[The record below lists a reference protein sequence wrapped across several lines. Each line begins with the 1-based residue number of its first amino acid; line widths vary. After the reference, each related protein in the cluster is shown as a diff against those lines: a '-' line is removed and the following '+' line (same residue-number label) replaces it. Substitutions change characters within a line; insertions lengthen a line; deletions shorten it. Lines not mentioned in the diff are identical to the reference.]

1 MIRRSRNCLPL
12 LAALVIVGAC
22 ATTRNAVDLP
32 DIGSW
37 PVRAEVLGSIRDWQ
51 FRGRIA
57 VKAGDEGFNGKFD
70 WTQQGDAF
78 DASVGGPL
86 GVGTVRIEGNG
97 RSVVLTDKDGIATR
111 LEDAERELRWRYGWT
126 IPVDSLRYWALGIP
140 DPAVP
145 AVTEIDDGGRLQRLE
160 QGGWLVEISR
170 YREGGGQ
177 QMPRILTATNG
188 DTRVRMVI
196 DRWLFFEN

>member
-1 MIRRSRNCLPL
+1 MPL
-12 LAALVIVGAC
+12 VAALVFVGAC

-37 PVRAEVLGSIRDWQ
+37 PLRTEILGNIRDWQ

-70 WTQQGDAF
+70 WTQRGDAF
-78 DASVGGPL
+78 NAAVGGPL
-86 GVGTVRIEGNG
+86 GVGTVRIEGDG

-111 LEDAERELRWRYGWT
+111 LDDVERELVWRYGWT

-140 DPAVP
+140 DPDLP
-145 AVTEIDDGGRLQRLE
+145 AVTELDDSGRLTRLE
-160 QGGWLVEISR
+160 QSDWSVEISR